1 MSTKQLKQHIKDFY
15 DTQEPSDACMNHLLL
30 MSMEKQQKP
39 DIVKSSNIWIAA
51 CFSLLILPLIYLSYS
66 VTHSPGNFMNRIV
79 AQEIALN
86 HNKQLPIEFN
96 AQTIAQ
102 LDNQMAQLDFA
113 LHDSKHSSLDNL
125 TIIGA
130 RYCSIQGNLAAQIR
144 LQDNSGN
151 AYTLFQTPLTQ
162 SLNNQSEL
170 TSDVN
175 NVFINRWQED
185 GVFFGLAKF
194 IQHK

>member
-30 MSMEKQQKP
+30 ISIEKQQKT
-39 DIVKSSNIWIAA
+39 DVVKSSNIWIAA

-102 LDNQMAQLDFA
+102 LDKQMAQLDFA

-151 AYTLFQTPLTQ
+151 DYTLFQTPLTQ

-194 IQHK
+194 IQH